1 MVHGDALERRVD
13 AGAVERGAGAHDG
26 AVAQRRGLVAA
37 AVHAGGDAVDDEL
50 HMVVVLETHVGEP
63 EASVALDP
71 DGVGGVDH
79 DLGEGFVV
87 EQVLERSEIV
97 QVVDDRAQHVLVGVV
112 VDAPRLVGMALWHE
126 PVEGRVVDD
135 GADDGRRGVVSLL
148 GVDARL
154 LGLVV
159 G

>member
-1 MVHGDALERRVD
+1 MCIRDR
-13 AGAVERGAGAHDG
+13 
-26 AVAQRRGLVAA
+26 
-37 AVHAGGDAVDDEL
+37 
-50 HMVVVLETHVGEP
+50 P
-63 EASVALDP
+63 
-71 DGVGGVDH
+71 
-79 DLGEGFVV
+79 
-87 EQVLERSEIV
+87 EIV